1 MQVRQDDRVIFDA
14 RAKAEPADNVV
25 TADFYTQLPQLRLS
39 ADPNSRQSHPDR
51 PTDITLDDTDVARL
65 VEAAVRHPAPNM
77 RQVVLSAIWNHP
89 DSFRQILRFGLTAPA
104 GFDEIRNIV
113 AEELA
118 NRPPALASPASNP
131 AATGRET
138 LLPRMPP
145 PAHLRATRGNVTG
158 RTE

>member
-1 MQVRQDDRVIFDA
+1 MQVRQDDRVILDA
-14 RAKAEPADNVV
+14 RAKAEPADNIV

-39 ADPNSRQSHPDR
+39 ADPHSRQSHPDR

-65 VEAAVRHPAPNM
+65 VEAALRHPVFNM
-77 RQVVLSAIWNHP
+77 RQIVLAAIWNHP
-89 DSFRQILRFGLTAPA
+89 ASFREILRFGLTAPA
-104 GFDEIRNIV
+104 AFSEIRKVV

-118 NRPPALASPASNP
+118 NCSPAPESPLPNRG
-131 AATGRET
+131 ASGRET

-145 PAHLRATRGNVTG
+145 PAHLRATGGKATG